1 MFSFIIDF
9 KINSKR
15 YSKIG
20 ITRLIKHAF
29 ITKYEEIKLKLIND
43 RHVHVNVK
51 LNIFYGRSCDI
62 LCLALKN
69 GSKIELQ

>member
-43 RHVHVNVK
+43 RHVHVK
-51 LNIFYGRSCDI
+51 LNIYLWTF
-62 LCLALKN
+62 L
-69 GSKIELQ
+69 